1 MISFIKKNLKE
12 IKNQIKEFNQKILLL
27 LANGFEIL
35 EASVFIDVMGWNLEE
50 GDNSTKLFSC
60 GLRKE
65 VNSSFNQKF
74 TVNYLVNEVDID
86 LFDALVIPGGFKN
99 YGYYED
105 AYNIEFLKIIR
116 EFNSQNKIIAS
127 VCVGALPLVKSG
139 ILKNINATT
148 YNQTEYRQIL
158 KNNGV
163 VVSNEEIVI
172 DDNLITSNGPS
183 TSVEVAFMLLER
195 LTSKGNTLQVR
206 KLMGF

>member
-1 MISFIKKNLKE
+1 
-12 IKNQIKEFNQKILLL
+12 

-35 EASVFIDVMGWNLEE
+35 EASAFIDVMGWNLEE

-74 TVNYLVNEVDID
+74 VVNYLVNKVDID
-86 LFDALVIPGGFKN
+86 SFNALVIPGGFKN

-116 EFNSQNKIIAS
+116 EFRSQNKIIAS
-127 VCVGALPLVKSG
+127 VCVGALPLAKSG
-139 ILKNINATT
+139 ILKNKNATT

-163 VVSNEEIVI
+163 VVSNEQIVI

-183 TSVEVAFMLLER
+183 TAVEVAFILLKR
-195 LTSKGNTLQVR
+195 LTSKENTLQVR

>member
-1 MISFIKKNLKE
+1 
-12 IKNQIKEFNQKILLL
+12 
-27 LANGFEIL
+27 
-35 EASVFIDVMGWNLEE
+35 MGWNLEE

-74 TVNYLVNEVDID
+74 IVNYLVNEVDVD
-86 LFDALVIPGGFKN
+86 SFDALVIPGGFKN
-99 YGYYED
+99 YGYYKD
-105 AYNIEFLKIIR
+105 SYNIEFLKIIR

-127 VCVGALPLVKSG
+127 VCVGVLPLAKSG
-139 ILKNINATT
+139 VLKNKNATT
-148 YNQTEYRQIL
+148 YNQAEYRQSL

-163 VVSNEEIVI
+163 VVSNEEIVV

-183 TSVEVAFMLLER
+183 TAIEVAFILLER
-195 LTSKGNTLQVR
+195 LTSNENTLQVR

>member
-1 MISFIKKNLKE
+1 MKE
-12 IKNQIKEFNQKILLL
+12 ILLL

-35 EASVFIDVMGWNLEE
+35 EASAFVDVVGWNLEE

-74 TVNYLVNEVDID
+74 IVNYLVNEVDID
-86 LFDALVIPGGFKN
+86 SFDALVIPGGFKN

-127 VCVGALPLVKSG
+127 VCVGALPLAKSG
-139 ILKNINATT
+139 ILKNKNATT

-163 VVSNEEIVI
+163 VVSNDEIVI

-183 TSVEVAFMLLER
+183 TAVEVAFILLER
-195 LTSKGNTLQVR
+195 LTSNENTLQVR

>member
-1 MISFIKKNLKE
+1 LKQ
-12 IKNQIKEFNQKILLL
+12 KKILLL

-35 EASVFIDVMGWNLEE
+35 EASAFIDVMGWNLEE

-74 TVNYLVNEVDID
+74 VVNYLVNKVDID
-86 LFDALVIPGGFKN
+86 SFNALVIPGGFKN

-116 EFNSQNKIIAS
+116 EFRSQNKIIAS
-127 VCVGALPLVKSG
+127 VCVGALPLAKSG
-139 ILKNINATT
+139 ILKNKNATT

-163 VVSNEEIVI
+163 VVSNEQIVI

-183 TSVEVAFMLLER
+183 TAVEVAFILLKR
-195 LTSKGNTLQVR
+195 LTSKENTLQVR

>member
-1 MISFIKKNLKE
+1 MK
-12 IKNQIKEFNQKILLL
+12 KILLFL
-27 LANGFEIL
+27 VNGFEIL
-35 EASVFIDVMGWNLEE
+35 EASAFVDVMGWNLEE

-74 TVNYLVNEVDID
+74 IVNYLVNEVDID
-86 LFDALVIPGGFKN
+86 SFDALVIPGGFKN

-127 VCVGALPLVKSG
+127 VCVGALPLAKSG
-139 ILKNINATT
+139 ILKNKNATT
-148 YNQTEYRQIL
+148 YNQTEYRQKL
-158 KNNGV
+158 KNFGV
-163 VVSNEEIVI
+163 IVSNQRIEI

-183 TSVEVAFMLLER
+183 TSVEVAFILLER
-195 LTSKGNTLQVR
+195 LTSKENTIQVR

>member
-1 MISFIKKNLKE
+1 LKQ
-12 IKNQIKEFNQKILLL
+12 KKILLL

-35 EASVFIDVMGWNLEE
+35 EASAFIDVMGWNLEE
-50 GDNSTKLFSC
+50 GDNSTKLYSC

-74 TVNYLVNEVDID
+74 VVNYLVNKVDID
-86 LFDALVIPGGFKN
+86 SFNALVIPGGFKN

-116 EFNSQNKIIAS
+116 EFRSQNKIIAS
-127 VCVGALPLVKSG
+127 VCVGALPLAKSG
-139 ILKNINATT
+139 ILKNKNATT

-163 VVSNEEIVI
+163 VVSNEQIVI

-183 TSVEVAFMLLER
+183 TAVEVAFILLKR
-195 LTSKGNTLQVR
+195 LTSKENTLQVR

>member
-1 MISFIKKNLKE
+1 MKQK
-12 IKNQIKEFNQKILLL
+12 KILLL

-35 EASVFIDVMGWNLEE
+35 EASAFIDVMGWNLEE
-50 GDNSTKLFSC
+50 GDNSTKLYSC

-74 TVNYLVNEVDID
+74 VVNYLMNEVDID
-86 LFDALVIPGGFKN
+86 SFHALVIPGGFKN

-116 EFNSQNKIIAS
+116 EFRSQNKIIAS
-127 VCVGALPLVKSG
+127 VCVGALPLAKSG
-139 ILKNINATT
+139 ILKNKNATT

-163 VVSNEEIVI
+163 VVSNEQIVI

-183 TSVEVAFMLLER
+183 TAIEVAFILLKR
-195 LTSKGNTLQVR
+195 LTSKENTLQVR

>member
-1 MISFIKKNLKE
+1 MKQK
-12 IKNQIKEFNQKILLL
+12 KILLL

-35 EASVFIDVMGWNLEE
+35 EASAFIDVMGWNLEE

-74 TVNYLVNEVDID
+74 VVNYLVNEVDID
-86 LFDALVIPGGFKN
+86 SFNALVIPGGFKN

-116 EFNSQNKIIAS
+116 EFRSQNKIIAS
-127 VCVGALPLVKSG
+127 VCVGALPLAKSG
-139 ILKNINATT
+139 ILKNKNATT

-163 VVSNEEIVI
+163 VVSNEQIVI

-183 TSVEVAFMLLER
+183 TAVEVAFILLNR
-195 LTSKGNTLQVR
+195 LTSKENTLQVR

>member
-1 MISFIKKNLKE
+1 MKH
-12 IKNQIKEFNQKILLL
+12 QKILLL

-35 EASVFIDVMGWNLEE
+35 EASAFIDIMGWNLEE

-74 TVNYLVNEVDID
+74 IVNYLVNEVDID
-86 LFDALVIPGGFKN
+86 SFDALVIPGGFKN

-127 VCVGALPLVKSG
+127 VCVGALPLSKSG
-139 ILKNINATT
+139 ILKNKNATT

-163 VVSNEEIVI
+163 VISNEEIVI
-172 DDNLITSNGPS
+172 NDNLITSNGPS
-183 TSVEVAFMLLER
+183 TAVEVAFKLLER
-195 LTSKGNTLQVR
+195 LTSNENTFQVR
-206 KLMGF
+206 KLMGY

>member
-1 MISFIKKNLKE
+1 LKQ
-12 IKNQIKEFNQKILLL
+12 KKILLL

-35 EASVFIDVMGWNLEE
+35 EASAFIDVMGWNLEE
-50 GDNSTKLFSC
+50 GDNSTKLYSC

-74 TVNYLVNEVDID
+74 VVNYLVNEVDID
-86 LFDALVIPGGFKN
+86 SFNTLVIPGGFKN

-116 EFNSQNKIIAS
+116 EFRSQNKIIAS
-127 VCVGALPLVKSG
+127 VCVGALPLAKSG
-139 ILKNINATT
+139 ILKNKNATT

-163 VVSNEEIVI
+163 VVSNEQIVI

-183 TSVEVAFMLLER
+183 TAVEVAFILLKR
-195 LTSKGNTLQVR
+195 LTSKENTLQVR

>member
-1 MISFIKKNLKE
+1 MKY
-12 IKNQIKEFNQKILLL
+12 QKILLL

-35 EASVFIDVMGWNLEE
+35 EASAFIDIMGWNLEE

-65 VNSSFNQKF
+65 LNSSFNQKF
-74 TVNYLVNEVDID
+74 TVNYLINEVDID
-86 LFDALVIPGGFKN
+86 SFDALVVPGGFKN

-105 AYNIEFLKIIR
+105 TFTIEFLELIR

-127 VCVGALPLVKSG
+127 VCVGALPLAKSG
-139 ILKNINATT
+139 ILKNKNATT
-148 YNQTEYRQIL
+148 YNQTEYRQKL
-158 KNNGV
+158 KNFGV
-163 VVSNEEIVI
+163 IVSNQRIEI

-183 TSVEVAFMLLER
+183 TAVEVAFILLER
-195 LTSKGNTLQVR
+195 LTSKENTIQVR